1 MKTIEVKKNSN
12 LTESVEKKSGLKI
25 MYQNWLKEKGIKE
38 KSYEVPYL
46 IAGGLYNKMKVV
58 AYAIGGKDF
67 SVEDYM
73 DMVLEDHLKKFG
85 DQIENADSDNE

>member
-1 MKTIEVKKNSN
+1 MKTIEVKNNSN
-12 LTESVEKKSGLKI
+12 LTESVENKSGLYT

-46 IAGGLYNKMKVV
+46 IAVDLYNKMKVA

-67 SVEDYM
+67 TVEDYL

-85 DQIENADSDNE
+85 DQIENADSENE